1 MYRLII
7 ADDEESIRNGIAH
20 SLPWREWGYEVCA
33 LCSDGQEVLE
43 QLKLVHPDVV
53 LSDIRMPGMD
63 GVELM
68 QRLSSAYPDVKIVI
82 LICGGGAKSP
92 LWRTIMANVLDITLQ
107 LPQTEQGPGYGGA
120 MLAAV
125 ACGEYATVADCAKAL
140 VKVKSETKPDPELVQ
155 KYNARYA
162 AWKHFYPALK
172 PLE

>member
-82 LICGGGAKSP
+82 LSGYSDFEYLNMSIKNHVAEYLEDQQPAPCRAAAP
-92 LWRTIMANVLDITLQ
+92 AALFVWRRT
-107 LPQTEQGPGYGGA
+107 
-120 MLAAV
+120 AA
-125 ACGEYATVADCAKAL
+125 
-140 VKVKSETKPDPELVQ
+140 
-155 KYNARYA
+155 
-162 AWKHFYPALK
+162 HFIQQ
-172 PLE
+172 

>member
-68 QRLSSAYPDVKIVI
+68 QRLSSTYPDVKIVI
-82 LICGGGAKSP
+82 LS
-92 LWRTIMANVLDITLQ
+92 
-107 LPQTEQGPGYGGA
+107 GYSDFEYLN
-120 MLAAV
+120 MSIKNHV
-125 ACGEYATVADCAKAL
+125 AEYL
-140 VKVKSETKPDPELVQ
+140 
-155 KYNARYA
+155 
-162 AWKHFYPALK
+162 LK
-172 PLE
+172 PTDFEDF

>member
-53 LSDIRMPGMD
+53 LSDTRMPGMD

-82 LICGGGAKSP
+82 LSGYSDRVLFPARKAPFISGRSKTRSSKSP
-92 LWRTIMANVLDITLQ
+92 FILTPKKLKNPCWRRITIR
-107 LPQTEQGPGYGGA
+107 
-120 MLAAV
+120 
-125 ACGEYATVADCAKAL
+125 CAPR
-140 VKVKSETKPDPELVQ
+140 STGCFCCR
-155 KYNARYA
+155 ARHS
-162 AWKHFYPALK
+162 WTTRP
-172 PLE
+172 

>member
-68 QRLSSAYPDVKIVI
+68 QRLSNAYPDVKIVI
-82 LICGGGAKSP
+82 LS
-92 LWRTIMANVLDITLQ
+92 
-107 LPQTEQGPGYGGA
+107 GYSDFEYLN
-120 MLAAV
+120 MSIKNHV
-125 ACGEYATVADCAKAL
+125 AEYL
-140 VKVKSETKPDPELVQ
+140 
-155 KYNARYA
+155 
-162 AWKHFYPALK
+162 LK
-172 PLE
+172 PKTEGCR